1 MICKMREHAESNV
14 CSELAQAPAGTDHKR
29 LRINRCR
36 VLQLRRGIAA
46 RNRFEGPP
54 SCGDAGPVS
63 KTQLADDLGA
73 MVLSPLLSG
82 TAQRR
87 AASRRSAPA
96 ARAMAEPAVEPA
108 SGSPPTARAL
118 SVDLQGP
125 VPRRPPLPPLV
136 AVPPGGPNIPEQR
149 RSRGPVAATCPSIL
163 YRGALLGRQL
173 WFLVPHLILLEI
185 TFRGWVAR
193 AGHSAGHSA
202 PGQSWRHGRPRPC
215 LIPQLSPAPPPGSP
229 AQPAQGQP
237 PSAEDAALLLF
248 AQQAADAGEDQEGF
262 EAVHAPG
269 DQLLRPTGLSLQ
281 HRRGQGSGA
290 GLARGSE
297 RRKAAVRDRQ
307 CLSRSAQAF
316 SLGLTVQR
324 FIAQL
329 GDAETPE
336 LAKLRAQRQA
346 RNKGPQD
353 ST

>member
-1 MICKMREHAESNV
+1 MMSVRGSGRRPRGAATADERRTVTVLPQGAICMICKMREHAESNV

-215 LIPQLSPAPPPGSP
+215 LIPQLSGAPPRVAS
-229 AQPAQGQP
+229 
-237 PSAEDAALLLF
+237 SARAGAAAF
-248 AQQAADAGEDQEGF
+248 
-262 EAVHAPG
+262 
-269 DQLLRPTGLSLQ
+269 S
-281 HRRGQGSGA
+281 RGCCV
-290 GLARGSE
+290 
-297 RRKAAVRDRQ
+297 AAVRPAGGR
-307 CLSRSAQAF
+307 RRRRP
-316 SLGLTVQR
+316 GGV
-324 FIAQL
+324 
-329 GDAETPE
+329 
-336 LAKLRAQRQA
+336 
-346 RNKGPQD
+346 
-353 ST
+353 